1 MLNWNYFEVFI
12 ILSETLS
19 FSEAA
24 KKLNSSQPVV
34 SRQIQ
39 ALEAQMGQILFFRT
53 QRKVQL
59 SKEGL
64 DLKRKLAPLVGE
76 LNLVLNQRKSELENP
91 IISIRIA
98 STFDAGERLLM
109 PKILKIVKDHPKFQV
124 SLDYQSAQIIY
135 EKLLQGQIDFGF
147 SAQKSE
153 HKSIRDE
160 ILFDDE
166 FVLIG
171 TKSPKQSF
179 SQLTSIPM
187 VYYKENDPY
196 SEKFLRKNLSK
207 QDQKKTFMRFCAN
220 SHRSMIQAV
229 QELGCFAV
237 IPKSRWL
244 QSEFKDELEIIKKDS
259 VKSPLH
265 LVYHDL
271 IVHDPHKTEF
281 LNLLMA

>member
-12 ILSETLS
+12 VLSETLS

-59 SKEGL
+59 TKEGL

-76 LNLVLNQRKSELENP
+76 LNQVLDQRQSQNKNQ
-91 IISIRIA
+91 IIPIRIA

-109 PKILKIVKDHPKFQV
+109 PQILKIMKAHPKYQV
-124 SLDYQSAQIIY
+124 SLDYQSAEIIY

-147 SAQKSE
+147 SAKKSE
-153 HKSIRDE
+153 HKSIIDQ

-166 FVLIG
+166 FILIG
-171 TKSPKQSF
+171 VKNQKQTW
-179 SQLTSIPM
+179 SQLTQIPM

-196 SEKFLRKNLSK
+196 SEKFLRKNLTK
-207 QDQKKTFMRFCAN
+207 QEQKKTYMRFCAN
-220 SHRSMIQAV
+220 SHRSMIEAV
-229 QELGCFAV
+229 KELGCFAV
-237 IPKSRWL
+237 IPKSRWI
-244 QSEFKDELEIIKKDS
+244 QSEFKDELEVIKKDTA
-259 VKSPLH
+259 KSPLF
-265 LVYHDL
+265 LVYHNL
-271 IVHDPHKTEF
+271 IVHDLQKIEF
-281 LNLLMA
+281 RNLLVG